1 MPSDKWER
9 VICVSSDKM
18 PIAVTDPN
26 RRHFNE
32 DLTDLWFPEID
43 FLDTK
48 KLTRGKE
55 NGGSNFHSATL
66 P

>member
-1 MPSDKWER
+1 MPSDKGER

-32 DLTDLWFPEID
+32 DLTGQWFPEID
-43 FLDTK
+43 FLDSK
-48 KLTRGKE
+48 WLTRSE
-55 NGGSNFHSATL
+55 
-66 P
+66 